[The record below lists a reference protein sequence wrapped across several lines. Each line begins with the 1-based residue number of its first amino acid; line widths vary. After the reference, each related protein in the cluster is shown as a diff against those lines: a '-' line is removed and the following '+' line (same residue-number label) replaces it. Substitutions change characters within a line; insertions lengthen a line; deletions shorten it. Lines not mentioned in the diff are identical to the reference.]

1 LEKGRYPYKKREGTG
16 GAAQLSMCEALSF
29 IPQQR
34 KDKDKEKKKENLNC
48 GEKAMNK

>member
-1 LEKGRYPYKKREGTG
+1 
-16 GAAQLSMCEALSF
+16 MCEALSF